1 MNMINYGKQTLK
13 EDDLNSVIKTLKS
26 TLLTSGPTINKFEKE
41 LIKKFGGK
49 FCSAVNNGTSALYI
63 LGKALGWKK
72 GDKIIT
78 TPLSFLATANCI
90 VNNNARPVFVDIE
103 NDTFT
108 LDPEKLEDQLRK
120 KHFKAVI
127 AVDFAGHPCDWDSL
141 KYLSKKYRFKLIN
154 DACHSMG
161 SKLHNNQK
169 YATNYSDFV
178 TQSYHPVK
186 AITTGEGGSI
196 FSKDKKIANRIAEIR
211 NQSMRHTKKEGP
223 WYYET
228 HEAGLNF
235 RITDFQCALGISQ
248 LKKLDNFIKARRKI
262 ASIYLRELK
271 NDYRFTLPMEKK
283 NCYHSY
289 HIFPLQINFDK
300 IKTKK
305 KELFEKFKKK
315 GINLQVHY
323 IPIHLQPFYKKKFGY
338 KINQFSNAEEF
349 YKREVSLPIYPELKM
364 DDLYKVINL
373 LLSIK

>member
-49 FCSAVNNGTSALYI
+49 FCSVVNNGTSALYI

-127 AVDFAGHPCDWDSL
+127 AVDYAGHPCDWDSL

-235 RITDFQCALGISQ
+235 RITDFQCALGRSQ
-248 LKKLDNFIKARRKI
+248 LSRIDTIIRKRNFIARKYDKFFRNYHVDILEPTAKKLCSYHLYVINIPHRDKLYD
-262 ASIYLRELK
+262 YL
-271 NDYRFTLPMEKK
+271 KK
-283 NCYHSY
+283 N
-289 HIFPLQINFDK
+289 HIETN
-300 IKTKK
+300 
-305 KELFEKFKKK
+305 
-315 GINLQVHY
+315 VHY
-323 IPIHLQPFYKKKFGY
+323 IPIFMHSYYKKRFKFNLKDFPDTLKYFNSCLSIPLYTQMNNAEQTTVMKKIKNFYK
-338 KINQFSNAEEF
+338 
-349 YKREVSLPIYPELKM
+349 
-364 DDLYKVINL
+364 
-373 LLSIK
+373 